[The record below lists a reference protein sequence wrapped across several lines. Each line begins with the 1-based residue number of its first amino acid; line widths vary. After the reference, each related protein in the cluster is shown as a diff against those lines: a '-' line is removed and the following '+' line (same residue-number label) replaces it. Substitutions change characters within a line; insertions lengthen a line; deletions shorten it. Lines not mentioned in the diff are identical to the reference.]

1 MSTRA
6 PKAARPATAGLALG
20 ATGVVFGD
28 IGTSPLYAFR
38 ESIMH
43 AGGDPSEVA
52 IGTASL
58 AIWTI
63 TIIVSLKYLTF
74 VMKANN
80 NGEGGILA
88 LLALLRRWLDS
99 DGKARFGSTRLRTF
113 VLLALMIGAA
123 LLFGDGALTPA
134 ISVLSAVE
142 GLGAVTPT
150 LAPYVVPIAVAI
162 LVILFAVQSRGTE
175 SIGRVFGPVM
185 IVWFIVIA
193 VLGVLQILRSP
204 EVLQALL
211 PTHAISYLVT
221 EGWAAVGL
229 LAVIILTVTGAEA
242 LYADMG
248 HFGLVPIRVA
258 WYALVMPSLMLCY
271 LGQAALVLRDPAAA
285 PNSFYGMAPN
295 AALTLGLVLLAT
307 MATVIASQALIT
319 GAFSLAS
326 QAIQLRL
333 LPRMRIRHTSDH
345 HEGQIYIPAINW
357 ALAVTCI
364 IITVAFGNSSSLAS
378 AYVFAVSGTMLA
390 TTVGLFAVA
399 RTRWHWSPV
408 RLAVIIGSFFVVDAA
423 FFLSTATKIVDGGYV
438 PVVLGGAVLAIMI
451 VWRIGQHILH
461 ETIRADEPAW
471 DQVLSTLQSP
481 APVRPATTGVFMN
494 SEPDRVPQALLTE
507 LHVTRSAPRTILS
520 VTVVTRS
527 VPYLESGAD
536 PLDVVAL
543 DAGVWRI
550 LINNGYMQTIDLP
563 QVLTDHH
570 DGRFPWPDDP
580 LDVIYYVSNNNF
592 QDTPED
598 GGQMSRAP
606 EAVYDFLQR
615 NAASPTDYFSLP
627 PKRVVTI
634 GTNMDL

>member
-221 EGWAAVGL
+221 EGWAALGL

-242 LYADMG
+242 LTLG
-248 HFGLVPIRVA
+248 CSGLLRNHSSEASGSTSKSRPPGRIV
-258 WYALVMPSLMLCY
+258 S
-271 LGQAALVLRDPAAA
+271 VLRWSSWLPVETGPLGNLASSVRMRPSSRWTSSAA
-285 PNSFYGMAPN
+285 PSN
-295 AALTLGLVLLAT
+295 
-307 MATVIASQALIT
+307 
-319 GAFSLAS
+319 
-326 QAIQLRL
+326 
-333 LPRMRIRHTSDH
+333 
-345 HEGQIYIPAINW
+345 
-357 ALAVTCI
+357 C
-364 IITVAFGNSSSLAS
+364 
-378 AYVFAVSGTMLA
+378 
-390 TTVGLFAVA
+390 
-399 RTRWHWSPV
+399 RW
-408 RLAVIIGSFFVVDAA
+408 
-423 FFLSTATKIVDGGYV
+423 
-438 PVVLGGAVLAIMI
+438 
-451 VWRIGQHILH
+451 
-461 ETIRADEPAW
+461 
-471 DQVLSTLQSP
+471 
-481 APVRPATTGVFMN
+481 
-494 SEPDRVPQALLTE
+494 
-507 LHVTRSAPRTILS
+507 
-520 VTVVTRS
+520 
-527 VPYLESGAD
+527 
-536 PLDVVAL
+536 
-543 DAGVWRI
+543 
-550 LINNGYMQTIDLP
+550 
-563 QVLTDHH
+563 
-570 DGRFPWPDDP
+570 
-580 LDVIYYVSNNNF
+580 
-592 QDTPED
+592 
-598 GGQMSRAP
+598 
-606 EAVYDFLQR
+606 
-615 NAASPTDYFSLP
+615 
-627 PKRVVTI
+627 
-634 GTNMDL
+634 